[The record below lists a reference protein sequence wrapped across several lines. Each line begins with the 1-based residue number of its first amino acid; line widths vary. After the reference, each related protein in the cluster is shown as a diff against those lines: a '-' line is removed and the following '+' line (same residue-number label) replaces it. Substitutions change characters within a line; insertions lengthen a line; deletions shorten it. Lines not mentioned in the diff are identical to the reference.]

1 MSHMPLC
8 MAGMFLVMPA
18 LAVLYAITCT
28 GGSGL
33 GGSGPVAGARFGALI
48 GLFSVGDFVL
58 HNYVNTNIG
67 IRLTVQSAAAY
78 IAQWVVVGMAI
89 GLIYRSAPAA

>member
-1 MSHMPLC
+1 MSHMPLG
-8 MAGMFLVMPA
+8 MAGMFLAMLA
-18 LAVLYAITCT
+18 LAVLYALFAQ
-28 GGSGL
+28 GGAGLAGSGL
-33 GGSGPVAGARFGALI
+33 MAGARFGALI